1 MEEFINLTLAL
12 GLGIGP
18 LNFLQSAETEKAC
31 PSYREV
37 FQKTSQPTLPKPTVK
52 TLMKTIHQHDSSHT
66 KYLIPNIRKWD
77 NQQTHVAPPS

>member
-31 PSYREV
+31 LSYREV
-37 FQKTSQPTLPKPTVK
+37 F
-52 TLMKTIHQHDSSHT
+52 
-66 KYLIPNIRKWD
+66 
-77 NQQTHVAPPS
+77 